1 MGSGTIKLKDLADSP
16 VVSESGERDGS
27 DRKIRCSPQSAE
39 RGAAGTTACA
49 TTAI

>member
-16 VVSESGERDGS
+16 IVSESGERDCF
-27 DRKIRCSPQSAE
+27 DRKIHCSPQSAE
-39 RGAAGTTACA
+39 GGAARTTACA

>member
-1 MGSGTIKLKDLADSP
+1 MGSATIKLKDLAVSP
-16 VVSESGERDGS
+16 IVSESGERAGS

-39 RGAAGTTACA
+39 GGAARTTACA